1 MDIVE
6 VIQGYL
12 RLNKAGT
19 NWKGLCPFHSEKT
32 PSFMVSQSKQ
42 MWHCFGCSQGGDV
55 FSFVSQIEGMEFAD
69 ALRLLAD
76 KAGVK
81 LVKQDP
87 QLNSQRQKIYEVC
100 ELATKFFER
109 QLASKTGQAAVGYLE
124 ERGVH
129 KKTVDYFRIGWAP
142 DSWQSLRDF
151 LRGEGYTD
159 NEMAAAG
166 LIVKSEQPA
175 RTISQTYH
183 DRFRHR
189 IMFPICDS
197 QEQVI
202 GFSGRV
208 FEKIKGQ
215 TVHAEAGKYINT
227 PNTLIYDKSRA
238 LFGLDKAKMAIR
250 ETGECVFVEGN
261 LDVVLSHQAGIK
273 NTVAPCGT
281 AFTPDHFR
289 TIKRYAERIL
299 LAFDADSA
307 GELALKKGVNT
318 ALVQGFNVMAIKM
331 PLGKDTADVVKEN
344 PELWRQAVAR
354 PTPYMQFILESTLA
368 KFPAN
373 SLDSKKAV
381 LISVLPFVKNIVSPL
396 EKDFWLN
403 EISHRIKVSKDVLD
417 AELKLIKIETVGSD
431 SAIDKNQNAEPEK
444 RLPQE
449 EYLMGLLIKYP
460 DLKKHL
466 ADIDSGL
473 FSARTAS
480 FLADGLAAE
489 AGLDSGVV
497 LASELMADLVVEP
510 ETEFLKILNNLKRQ
524 HIQKKLKTIEADI
537 KQAEVGSDEASLE
550 LLLAEFS
557 NLSKK
562 LRES

>member
-87 QLNSQRQKIYEVC
+87 QLNSQRQKLYEVC

-124 ERGVH
+124 ERGVA
-129 KKTVDYFRIGWAP
+129 KKTIDYFRIGWAP

-159 NEMAAAG
+159 SEMAAAG

-175 RTISQTYH
+175 RIASQTYH

-250 ETGECVFVEGN
+250 EAGECVFVEGN

-344 PELWRQAVAR
+344 PELWRQAVTQ

-403 EISHRIKVSKDVLD
+403 EISHRIKVGKDVLD

-431 SAIDKNQNAEPEK
+431 SAVDKTQNTDPEK

-449 EYLMGLLIKYP
+449 EYLMALLIKYP
-460 DLKKHL
+460 SLKKHL

-473 FSARTAS
+473 FSAKTIS

-510 ETEFLKILNNLKRQ
+510 EPEFLKILNNLKRQ

-550 LLLAEFS
+550 LLLAEFN